1 MSWTL
6 PAMLIAFS
14 ALLLKIPLNYLF
26 IYGGSYGGFEV
37 PAMGGIGCG
46 WSSAIVMT
54 LELIALMLVVAFS
67 RMNIAGLFARFSW
80 PDTSEIWRLVRLG
93 APIGATMFLE
103 FSMFSVVTL
112 LIGRMGVEAVAAHQI
127 AGNVGGMTFMVPL
140 ALGMAASI
148 RVGFN
153 VGANNIPAARRSG
166 WVAIGVA
173 LVFALIAAVLVFF
186 LREPI
191 ASLYSTEVPVLM
203 LAVDLLLFVVLYQFF
218 DDAQVAT
225 IGALRGFKDT
235 RTPMWIAIISYWA
248 IGLPVGVTLGFGW
261 LGFEAFIGVRGF
273 WVGLTAGLVVASV
286 FLVARFRWLS
296 HAEHRIL
303 ELAGR

>member
-1 MSWTL
+1 
-6 PAMLIAFS
+6 
-14 ALLLKIPLNYLF
+14 
-26 IYGGSYGGFEV
+26 
-37 PAMGGIGCG
+37 
-46 WSSAIVMT
+46 
-54 LELIALMLVVAFS
+54 
-67 RMNIAGLFARFSW
+67 
-80 PDTSEIWRLVRLG
+80 
-93 APIGATMFLE
+93 
-103 FSMFSVVTL
+103 
-112 LIGRMGVEAVAAHQI
+112 MGVEAVAAHQI

-225 IGALRGFKDT
+225 IGVLRGFKDT